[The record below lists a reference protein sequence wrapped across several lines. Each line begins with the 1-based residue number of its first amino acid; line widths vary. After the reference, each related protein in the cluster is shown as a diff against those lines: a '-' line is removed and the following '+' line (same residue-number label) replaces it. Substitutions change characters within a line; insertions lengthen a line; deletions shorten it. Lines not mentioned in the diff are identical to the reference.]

1 MRHYSFEEC
10 VRNIQKLNAK
20 INAVTHLCLDEARGA
35 HQVRKKEKPK
45 SPLHG
50 VPYVLKDV
58 WDVADLPSTGGSYRH
73 RHRIPKKSGNVHRAL
88 EKAGAVLLGKSNIG
102 DLAISPE
109 SANFLV
115 GSTNNPHDLTR
126 TSGGSTGGGAAA
138 VATGMAAFDWGSDMG
153 GSIRH
158 PVANCGVVGL
168 RLSSSCWPHEG
179 HFPRVPEALY
189 HMNGMGPITRTLQGC
204 RQVLNTL
211 APSLRTGDTFDFRFK
226 GIVLYGPDRWSRAEW
241 PNFSK
246 ELIPTLNRADILI
259 HGGNGLPTPW
269 QANTLYNAYLS
280 SHLDKLFQTGEFN
293 FWEAISSVTSALT
306 IGHWFQDRRIHP
318 LTAQTLA
325 LLALG
330 KMTIYRDAR
339 KYRDQVSE
347 LHHKVESL
355 WRQGYILVTP
365 TTTYS
370 APKHGK
376 ALLTWSLLNFVK
388 FGNLIDATA
397 LAFPWGKFPNG
408 LPRSLQLI
416 GPPGSEQHLLDLA
429 ERLTQVTRE

>member
-1 MRHYSFEEC
+1 MHRYSFEEC
-10 VRNIQKLNAK
+10 VRNIQRLNPK
-20 INAVTHLCLDEARGA
+20 INAVTHLCLEEAHRIY
-35 HQVRKKEKPK
+35 QTRKNEKSK
-45 SPLHG
+45 STLHG

-58 WDVADLPSTGGSYRH
+58 WDVAHLPATGGSYRH
-73 RHRIPKKSGNVHRAL
+73 RNRVPKKSGIVHQAL
-88 EKAGAVLLGKSNIG
+88 EKTGAILLGKSNVG

-109 SANFLV
+109 SANYLV
-115 GSTNNPHDLTR
+115 GPTRNPHDSTR

-138 VATGMAAFDWGSDMG
+138 VAAGMAAFDWGSDMG

-179 HFPRVPEALY
+179 HFPKVPEALY
-189 HMNGMGPITRTLQGC
+189 HLNGMGPVTRTLSDC
-204 RQVLNTL
+204 RMLLDAL
-211 APSLRTGDTFDFRFK
+211 APALKKGRDFGFHFK
-226 GIVLYGPDRWSRAEW
+226 GIVLYGPDRWSRGEW
-241 PNFSK
+241 PEFSK
-246 ELIPTLNRADILI
+246 ELIPTLKRADILI
-259 HGGNGLPTPW
+259 HGGTGLPTAW
-269 QANTLYNAYLS
+269 QVNNLYNAYLS
-280 SHLDKLFQTGEFN
+280 SHLDKLLQTGELN
-293 FWEAISSVTSALT
+293 LWPAISSVTSALT
-306 IGHWFQDRRIHP
+306 IGRWIRDRRIHP

-330 KMTIYRDAR
+330 KMTIYRNAR
-339 KYRDQVSE
+339 KYREQVKA
-347 LHHKVESL
+347 LTHKIESL
-355 WRQGYILVTP
+355 WRQGYIVVTP

-416 GPPGSEQHLLDLA
+416 GPPGSEYQLLDLA
-429 ERLTQVTRE
+429 ERLTRVSA

>member
-10 VRNIQKLNAK
+10 VRNIQRLNTK
-20 INAVTHLCLDEARGA
+20 INAVTHLCLDEARAA
-35 HQVRKKEKPK
+35 HQVRKKEKPR

-50 VPYVLKDV
+50 
-58 WDVADLPSTGGSYRH
+58 
-73 RHRIPKKSGNVHRAL
+73 
-88 EKAGAVLLGKSNIG
+88 
-102 DLAISPE
+102 
-109 SANFLV
+109 
-115 GSTNNPHDLTR
+115 
-126 TSGGSTGGGAAA
+126 
-138 VATGMAAFDWGSDMG
+138 
-153 GSIRH
+153 
-158 PVANCGVVGL
+158 
-168 RLSSSCWPHEG
+168 
-179 HFPRVPEALY
+179 
-189 HMNGMGPITRTLQGC
+189 
-204 RQVLNTL
+204 
-211 APSLRTGDTFDFRFK
+211 
-226 GIVLYGPDRWSRAEW
+226 
-241 PNFSK
+241 
-246 ELIPTLNRADILI
+246 
-259 HGGNGLPTPW
+259 
-269 QANTLYNAYLS
+269 
-280 SHLDKLFQTGEFN
+280 HLDKLFQTGELHL
-293 FWEAISSVTSALT
+293 WEAISSVTSALT
-306 IGHWFQDRRIHP
+306 IGRWIQDRRLHP

-416 GPPGSEQHLLDLA
+416 GPPGSEHHLLDLA
-429 ERLTQVTRE
+429 ERLTQVAF